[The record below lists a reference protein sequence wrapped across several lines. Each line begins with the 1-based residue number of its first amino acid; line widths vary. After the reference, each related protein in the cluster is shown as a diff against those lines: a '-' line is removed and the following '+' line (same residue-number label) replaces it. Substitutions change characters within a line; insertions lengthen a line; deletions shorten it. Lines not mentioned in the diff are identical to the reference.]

1 MVCERFCK
9 KGGKNV
15 IAIQWED
22 VIGVLQTCAP
32 YLIALGILWVVAV
45 IVMVAVRT
53 LQMPKRKMVRGYAA
67 LSMVLSLAVVANL
80 IGLGPMAALLDLSS
94 GEGTV
99 SDETTQEA
107 IAVANQIAEE
117 GTVLLKNDG
126 LLPLKN
132 TKNLNLFGW
141 TSANPVYGGTGSG
154 GLNEL
159 YEKTSLI
166 DSLTQAGFSV
176 NQELVDFYNAYTS
189 DRPEMSLS
197 KQSWT
202 LPEPPAATYS
212 QELMDNAKA
221 FSDTAVIVLGRIAG
235 EGHNDMPAD
244 VSQAAYD
251 NNSTEYAD
259 FAPGEHYLQLSQTE
273 EDMIQLVCE
282 NFSNVIVL
290 YNAANPMELGFVEE
304 YPQIRAALWCQGPGH
319 TGFEA
324 IGKILNGEVNP
335 SGKTT
340 DTFVY
345 DLTATPWWNN
355 WQSTKYSNM
364 ENMAVEGMNS
374 GMAQTYYPS
383 FVNYVEG
390 IYVGYKFYETAAAEG
405 FLDYDATVQYPFGY
419 GLSYTTFTQ
428 TMSDLSVEDTTVSFD
443 VTVTNTGSVAGKDV
457 VEVYY
462 NPPYQNGGIEKA
474 AANLIRFD
482 KTDLLEPGASQTIPV
497 SFDLEEMASYDTTG
511 TGCYVLEAG
520 DYQIS
525 INSDS
530 HTVLDQKTC
539 TVDQT
544 VRYEGE
550 NKRASDQVAATNQF
564 GDAAGDVTYLSRADG
579 FANYD
584 QATAAPAPDVM
595 SDELVSQYHLNSNFD
610 YTTYIDPD
618 AEMPVTGADNGM
630 KLADLRGAAYDDPR
644 WDTLLDQLTV
654 DEMSNMIALSG
665 YQTPAMESVGKV
677 ATVDADG
684 PAAIN
689 NNFTGGGSIGFPV
702 EVMLACTWN
711 QDLAKQYGTMM
722 GKMCREMNIAG
733 WYAPG
738 MNTHRTAFGARNY
751 EYFSEDG
758 TLAGYLSAATV
769 QGAASQG
776 VYAYIKHLALY
787 EMNAKM
793 VCVWANEQAIREIY
807 LKPFEIAVK
816 VGDAH
821 AVMVSW
827 SFIGIKWSGEN
838 SNLLNNVLRGEWGFE
853 GFALTDFFR
862 NNGHGFMNADMALAN
877 GVDAMLSTYAGGPNV
892 VQDPEA
898 ASSVQYMRRACKNVM
913 YTVVNSWMYEDGA
926 QNTGLAGWKL
936 ALFGADAV
944 ICVLLVGAGVVIA
957 RRYKKRNVTTK

>member
-1 MVCERFCK
+1 M
-9 KGGKNV
+9 